1 MRPPPPN
8 RSSPHLAPRNGLPAG
23 LRTGL
28 VVVGRVKAILLLV
41 SIVAL
46 CAAALFLAP
55 LIRGILA
62 EQQVE
67 PSGAT
72 AAYLDMPWI
81 TVLLALPA
89 LGSCVLLL
97 RGPRRPFLWMTLATL
112 LLLPALGFFL
122 WGALGA
128 IAAIYEKALAL

>member
-1 MRPPPPN
+1 MRPAPPN
-8 RSSPHLAPRNGLPAG
+8 RSTSTSATGLTAG
-23 LRTGL
+23 VRAGL
-28 VVVGRVKAILLLV
+28 VVAGRVKAFFLV
-41 SIVAL
+41 FSIVAL

-67 PSGAT
+67 PTGVT
-72 AAYLDMPWI
+72 AAYLGMPWI
-81 TVLLALPA
+81 ALVLALPA
-89 LGSCVLLL
+89 LGACVVLL

-128 IAAIYEKALAL
+128 IAAIYEKALSI